1 MNIDNARFEA
11 ARAKAT
17 RALLDA
23 RHPDG
28 HWEGRLSSS
37 ALSTAT
43 SLGALAFVAR
53 QSSAP
58 HPRSRELIDAGLK
71 WLVDNVNDDGGWGD
85 TDLSFSNISTTTL
98 CWAAFA
104 MADADARYPEIVKG
118 AEAWLAKAAGG
129 IEPDRLAPAI
139 IRRYGKD
146 KTFSVPILTMCVISG
161 RMGEGRDAWK
171 WVKQLPFELA
181 AFPHKFFAALRL
193 PVVSYALPALIA
205 IGNARHA
212 RRPTWNPLTRWL
224 RNVVRDRTLDKLKSI
239 QPESGGFLEASPL
252 TSFVAMSLAAAGQ
265 VGHPVTKK
273 CVEFLVGNAR
283 EDGSWP
289 IDTNLATWVTT
300 LAINAL
306 GNDPEFEFK
315 EEEFGVVRDW
325 LLDQQYKDV
334 HPYTNAAPGGWAWTD
349 LSGGVPDA
357 DDTAGAL
364 LALSRMGDMA
374 GKCNDLLMAKVEERN
389 VKASDDFSAALDEI
403 DAALGNEAPGFS
415 RSETSLG
422 KADLELPAKN
432 RGSFTEP
439 VSDEL
444 RQAREEA
451 VCEYVRNHEDEDSR
465 KIRTGIQNGVRW
477 LLDLQN
483 GDGGIPTFC
492 KGWTNLPFDRSSPDI
507 TAHAV
512 RASEATELL
521 HRTPGTDIKSRAQ
534 LFRKKAQ
541 EFLRDRCQNDGAWI
555 PLWFGNQNEKNEEN
569 RTYGTAKVI
578 LAGMRE
584 LQDALR
590 AHDVSRD
597 YWRRFN
603 EILAIIAE
611 DPSKSAGSKESREDI
626 AKKAAEVVQ
635 SAVFITPGVQW
646 LLNNQRSDGG
656 WGGGA
661 KGPSSVEETA
671 VDDDFWDGV
680 KSEDASKAVG
690 RGIEWL
696 VEKIENDT
704 WTQPAP
710 IGFYFAK
717 LWYYE
722 DLYPV
727 TFTVAAL
734 NQVSS
739 VWKQMEFD
747 EGLRRDLDSEAR

>member
-1 MNIDNARFEA
+1 LNIDNARFEA

-17 RALLDA
+17 QALLDA

-58 HPRSRELIDAGLK
+58 HPRSQELIDAGLK

-104 MADADARYPEIVKG
+104 MADADARYPEIVKR

-129 IEPDRLAPAI
+129 IEPEKLAPAI

-161 RMGEGRDAWK
+161 RMGAGRDAWR

-212 RRPTWNPLTRWL
+212 RRPTWNPLTRWF
-224 RNVVRDRTLDKLKSI
+224 RNVVRDKTLDKLKSI
-239 QPESGGFLEASPL
+239 QPASGGFLEASPL

-265 VGHPVTKK
+265 VGHPVTQK

-300 LAINAL
+300 LAVNAL

-364 LALSRMGDMA
+364 LALGRMGDP
-374 GKCNDLLMAKVEERN
+374 
-389 VKASDDFSAALDEI
+389 FP
-403 DAALGNEAPGFS
+403 ALGYALRMS
-415 RSETSLG
+415 REG
-422 KADLELPAKN
+422 ELPPDSIDPEEPLSVVRAMTEFREKHETEFDRTYRDHVVN
-432 RGSFTEP
+432 GS
-439 VSDEL
+439 
-444 RQAREEA
+444 
-451 VCEYVRNHEDEDSR
+451 
-465 KIRTGIQNGVRW
+465 RW

-507 TAHAV
+507 TAHAL
-512 RASEATELL
+512 RAWIGSHIDL
-521 HRTPGTDIKSRAQ
+521 PGDPAKLDRRFGRA
-534 LFRKKAQ
+534 LKKGLS
-541 EFLRDRCQNDGAWI
+541 FLRRQRDPAGSWI
-555 PLWFGNQNEKNEEN
+555 PLWFGNQHEANDEN
-569 RTYGTAKVI
+569 GTYGTAKALV
-578 LAGMRE
+578 LGAE
-584 LQDALR
+584 LIRQGSGELFVPTISLLEEPGDLERDPRFRKEDAAFTSWQDQQR
-590 AHDVSRD
+590 AAVRKRVEG
-597 YWRRFN
+597 Y
-603 EILAIIAE
+603 AE
-611 DPSKSAGSKESREDI
+611 M
-626 AKKAAEVVQ
+626 
-635 SAVFITPGVQW
+635 FCPGVQW
-646 LLNNQRSDGG
+646 LLNNQQPDGG
-656 WGGGA
+656 WGGG
-661 KGPSSVEETA
+661 KNGPSSVEETA
-671 VDDDFWDGV
+671 LAVEALAPCIAVGDEFWDGF
-680 KSEDASKAVG
+680 KSEDVSKAVE
-690 RGIEWL
+690 RGVLWL
-696 VEKIENDT
+696 IEKIEHDT

-722 DLYPV
+722 DLYPI

-734 NQVSS
+734 NKV
-739 VWKQMEFD
+739 KNLLFEMDLDRAME
-747 EGLRRDLDSEAR
+747 LRRDLEM